1 MGWTCQHDANG
12 YCKLLKTPCVPGIKG
27 CILKKS
33 EYIFTTG
40 SYEEDKVHPKGIR
53 STANGKAREGTLGYK
68 KRADEKQEQID
79 FAALAR
85 SN

>member
-1 MGWTCQHDANG
+1 MGWSCQHDVDG
-12 YCKLLKTPCVPGIKG
+12 YCKLLKKTCVPGIKG

-40 SYEEDKVHPKGIR
+40 SYEEDKKIAD
-53 STANGKAREGTLGYK
+53 ANK
-68 KRADEKQEQID
+68 KEEIID

>member
-1 MGWTCQHDANG
+1 MGWTCQHDAKG
-12 YCKLLKTPCVPGIKG
+12 YCKLLHKDCSPGMKG

-40 SYEEDKVHPKGIR
+40 SYEEDKKQ
-53 STANGKAREGTLGYK
+53 
-68 KRADEKQEQID
+68 QEQKSETID

>member
-1 MGWTCQHDANG
+1 MGWTCQHDHKG
-12 YCKLLKTPCVPGIKG
+12 ECKLVKKPCVPGMKG
-27 CILKKS
+27 CTLKSS

-40 SYEEDKVHPKGIR
+40 NYEDDKKVQ
-53 STANGKAREGTLGYK
+53 EGNK
-68 KRADEKQEQID
+68 KEEID

>member
-1 MGWTCQHDANG
+1 MGWTCQHDLQG
-12 YCKLLKTPCVPGIKG
+12 YCKLIKKDCVPGMKG

-40 SYEEDKVHPKGIR
+40 SYEDDK
-53 STANGKAREGTLGYK
+53 KAK
-68 KRADEKQEQID
+68 DEKAQEID

>member
-1 MGWTCQHDANG
+1 MGWSCQHDVDG
-12 YCKLLKTPCVPGIKG
+12 YCKLLKKPCIPGTKG

-40 SYEEDKVHPKGIR
+40 SFEEDKRK
-53 STANGKAREGTLGYK
+53 
-68 KRADEKQEQID
+68 ADEKKEEVID

>member
-1 MGWTCQHDANG
+1 MGWTCQHDYKG
-12 YCKLLKTPCVPGIKG
+12 YCKRVEKVCVPGMKG
-27 CILKKS
+27 CTLKSS

-40 SYEEDKVHPKGIR
+40 NYEQDKKNQEEEDKK
-53 STANGKAREGTLGYK
+53 E
-68 KRADEKQEQID
+68 EID

>member
-1 MGWTCQHDANG
+1 MGWSCQHDYKG
-12 YCKLLKTPCVPGIKG
+12 YCKLLNVTCNPGIKG

-33 EYIFTTG
+33 EYTFTTG
-40 SYEEDKVHPKGIR
+40 SYEQDKKEDD
-53 STANGKAREGTLGYK
+53 K
-68 KRADEKQEQID
+68 KPDKID

>member
-1 MGWTCQHDANG
+1 MGWTCQHDNAG
-12 YCKLLKTPCVPGIKG
+12 YCKLLKVDCIPGRKG

-40 SYEEDKVHPKGIR
+40 SFEEDK
-53 STANGKAREGTLGYK
+53 
-68 KRADEKQEQID
+68 KRAEQNKKEEID

-85 SN
+85 MN

>member
-1 MGWTCQHDANG
+1 MGWTCQHDYKG
-12 YCKLLKTPCVPGIKG
+12 ECKLVQKPCIPGMKG

-33 EYIFTTG
+33 DYTFSTG
-40 SYEEDKVHPKGIR
+40 NYEDDKKAKEDKKI
-53 STANGKAREGTLGYK
+53 E
-68 KRADEKQEQID
+68 EID